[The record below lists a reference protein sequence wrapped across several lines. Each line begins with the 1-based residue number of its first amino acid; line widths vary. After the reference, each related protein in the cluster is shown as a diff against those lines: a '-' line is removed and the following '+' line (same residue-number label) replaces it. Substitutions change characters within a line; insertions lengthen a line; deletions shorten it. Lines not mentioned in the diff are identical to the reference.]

1 VNDHPATLTT
11 ERRRAALPPADTS
24 LQEMQELIEISS
36 LGSPVARRL
45 RALADPAL
53 VDRFVEAHMG
63 ARAMTATSAAPSPP
77 SPPASPPPAAA
88 PSPGTEW
95 MAHGNCASETP
106 ASFFPSDGVGVEVAR
121 RICQDC
127 PVKQQCLEFALTNRV
142 DHGVWG
148 GTSERER
155 RRILKR
161 RRLAHLASL
170 TDQ

>member
-1 VNDHPATLTT
+1 MNDHPAMVTT
-11 ERRRAALPPADTS
+11 DRRRVALPPVDTS

-53 VDRFVEAHMG
+53 VDRLVEAHMS
-63 ARAMTATSAAPSPP
+63 ARTPTAPSAPSP
-77 SPPASPPPAAA
+77 SPAAP
-88 PSPGTEW
+88 PSVGTEW
-95 MAHGNCASETP
+95 MAHGNCALESP
-106 ASFFPSDGVGVEVAR
+106 ALFFPSDGVGVETAR

-127 PVKQQCLEFALTNRV
+127 PVKQRCLEFALANRV

-161 RRLAHLASL
+161 RRLARLAPPMA
-170 TDQ
+170 